1 MLSNCLTLMI
11 IPQKNS
17 RILSFRIS
25 YFFSKILLV
34 VFILFFL
41 FSSFV
46 LFDYIR
52 IKEKGVSQGKLYR
65 AISFQKFKLTS
76 IQNLVSDERDKLV
89 RLEKFEKKLRL
100 IAGLE
105 ESTSRIRYV
114 GGNHIGES
122 DKKDIGAAVLDS
134 LDKLA
139 LDMKLTEINFFQL
152 EADLQEREDQ
162 LARTPSVAPTTGY
175 ISSPFGKRI
184 DPFTGKV
191 RFHKGLDFSNRPF
204 TPIYAPADGVVVN
217 TEVNGAFGEF
227 LVIDHGYEVVTR
239 YGHLAKYEVK
249 VGQQVKRGDLIARM
263 GNTGR
268 STANHLH
275 YEVLVRDQNVD
286 PEKYI
291 LQ

>member
-1 MLSNCLTLMI
+1 M
-11 IPQKNS
+11 
-17 RILSFRIS
+17 SFRVS

-34 VFILFFL
+34 AFISFFL

-52 IKEKGVSQGKLYR
+52 IKEKGMSQGRLYR
-65 AISFQKFKLTS
+65 AISFQKFKLMA
-76 IQNLVSDERDKLV
+76 IQNLVRDERGKLV

-105 ESTSRIRYV
+105 ESTSRIRFI
-114 GGNHIGES
+114 GGNPLGDSEKQDLSTVVMES
-122 DKKDIGAAVLDS
+122 LNQ
-134 LDKLA
+134 LA

-162 LARTPSVAPTTGY
+162 LARTPSIEPTGGY
-175 ISSPFGKRI
+175 ISSPFGKRT
-184 DPFTGKV
+184 DPFTGKI

-291 LQ
+291 LR

>member
-1 MLSNCLTLMI
+1 MTL
-11 IPQKNS
+11 
-17 RILSFRIS
+17 RIS
-25 YFFSKILLV
+25 YFFSKILLAA
-34 VFILFFL
+34 FLSFFL
-41 FSSFV
+41 FSSFI

-76 IQNLVSDERDKLV
+76 IQNLMRDEGEKLQ

-105 ESTSRIRYV
+105 ESTSRIRFI
-114 GGNHIGES
+114 GGNQLRNVNG
-122 DKKDIGAAVLDS
+122 KDISVSVLDR
-134 LDKLA
+134 LKQLA

-162 LARTPSVAPTTGY
+162 LARTPSVAPTNGY
-175 ISSPFGKRI
+175 ISSAFGKRI
-184 DPFTGKV
+184 DPFTGKA
-191 RFHKGLDFSNRPF
+191 RFHKGLDFANRPF

-227 LVIDHGYEVVTR
+227 LVIDHGYEIVSR

-275 YEVLVRDQNVD
+275 YEVLVRDQHVD

-291 LQ
+291 LR

>member
-17 RILSFRIS
+17 RIMSFRIS
-25 YFFSKILLV
+25 YLFSNILLIA
-34 VFILFFL
+34 FISFFL

-52 IKEKGVSQGKLYR
+52 IKEKGISQGKLYR
-65 AISFQKFKLTS
+65 AISFQKFRLTS
-76 IQNLVSDERDKLV
+76 VQNLVRDEREKLV
-89 RLEKFEKKLRL
+89 NLEKFEKKLRL

-105 ESTSRIRYV
+105 ESTSRIRFV
-114 GGNHIGES
+114 SGNQLGDS
-122 DKKDIGAAVLDS
+122 RKKDIDAIVMES
-134 LDKLA
+134 LNQLA

-152 EADLQEREDQ
+152 EADLQERKDQ
-162 LARTPSVAPTTGY
+162 LARTPSIAPTSGY
-175 ISSPFGKRI
+175 ISSPFGKRT
-184 DPFTGKV
+184 DPFTGKI

-217 TEVNGAFGEF
+217 TQENGAFGEF

-249 VGQQVKRGDLIARM
+249 VGQQVKRGDLVARM

-275 YEVLVRDQNVD
+275 YEVLVRDQSVD

-291 LQ
+291 LR